1 MAAPIQQV
9 VRNTKSKEELEAA
22 SLQSLLTAVVQN
34 KASLEDTLR
43 IMQELHDSGILEA
56 LHAMLTAK
64 EKIAKILVEQALRP
78 EATALI
84 NNMMSVMGGL
94 TKLDPEATGALMNG
108 LAEGMA
114 EGTKATQSPKKIG
127 VFALAKTL
135 KDPDVNRTLKF
146 AIGFLKGL
154 GKTL

>member
-1 MAAPIQQV
+1 
-9 VRNTKSKEELEAA
+9 
-22 SLQSLLTAVVQN
+22 
-34 KASLEDTLR
+34 
-43 IMQELHDSGILEA
+43 
-56 LHAMLTAK
+56 
-64 EKIAKILVEQALRP
+64 
-78 EATALI
+78 
-84 NNMMSVMGGL
+84 
-94 TKLDPEATGALMNG
+94 
-108 LAEGMA
+108 MA